1 MLREFWEFL
10 CTHKAWWLAPLL
22 IVLAILLILLLLA
35 RSNALTPFLY
45 NQ

>member
-10 CTHKAWWLAPLL
+10 RTHKAWWLAPLL
-22 IVLAILLILLLLA
+22 IVLVLVIILLLLA
-35 RSNALTPFLY
+35 RSNSITPFLY